1 MSIIA
6 RPPLPEEDLEA
17 VLAHT
22 RDLWA
27 EARGKSI
34 FITGGTGFFGM
45 WLLESFAHINDSLGL
60 GAGAVVLTRNR
71 AAFTAKAPHLARR
84 PDIEL
89 VDGDVR
95 DFVFPPGRHDFIIH
109 AAAET
114 GAKPYEETPREML
127 DAIVGGM
134 RRVLEFAGHAGTRKL
149 LLTSSGAVYG
159 PQPADVTRV
168 PEDFA
173 GAADHPVSGSPYGQG
188 KRMAEDLCAAHGG
201 LHGLEVKIARCFAF
215 VGPHLPL
222 DGHFAIGNFIGN
234 ALRGEPIEVGG
245 DGTPYRSYLYAA
257 DLAAW
262 LWAILFRGHPGR
274 AYNVGSDAD
283 DSILNHARR
292 VDEVRGGR
300 GGVRVAREPVP
311 GRPPSRYVPDIRRA
325 QDELGLGVWT
335 AESDGIR
342 RTLAWLA
349 PRGQG

>member
-1 MSIIA
+1 MSSAA
-6 RPPLPEEDLEA
+6 RPPLPADDLESI
-17 VLAHT
+17 LDHT
-22 RDLWA
+22 RNRWA
-27 EARGKSI
+27 GARGSSI

-60 GAGAVVLTRNR
+60 GSRAVVLTRNR
-71 AAFTAKAPHLARR
+71 AAFSAKAPHLARR
-84 PDIEL
+84 SDLEF
-89 VDGDVR
+89 VEGDVR
-95 DFVFPPGRHDFIIH
+95 DFVFPPGRHDFVIH

-114 GAKPYEETPREML
+114 SARLYEESPGTML
-127 DAIVGGM
+127 DAIVGGT
-134 RRVLEFAGHAGTRKL
+134 RRVLDFAAQAGTRKL

-159 PQPADVTRV
+159 RQPAGITHM

-173 GAADHPVSGSPYGQG
+173 VAAGARSPYGQG
-188 KRMAEDLCAAHGG
+188 KRTAEDLCVEYGGRHGI
-201 LHGLEVKIARCFAF
+201 EVKLARCFAF

-222 DGHFAIGNFIGN
+222 DAHFAIGNFIGN

-262 LWAILFRGHPGR
+262 LWVILFSGR
-274 AYNVGSDAD
+274 PACAYNVGSDAD

-311 GRPPSRYVPDIRRA
+311 GRPPERYVPDIGRA
-325 QDELGLGVWT
+325 NRELGLRVWT
-335 AESDGIR
+335 AETEGIR
-342 RTLAWLA
+342 RTLAWLE
-349 PRGQG
+349 PKPLG